1 MNHFSSTTTIYTY
14 ANANA
19 NISEAD
25 NLANLD
31 SYLEN
36 EKIFNSGEPWS
47 KLDKTAKLRK
57 LIAFAE
63 KYKEEHQLSN
73 ESHNSMILFFRE
85 CLDKRKLQRVKDVVY
100 CKETGFIKEIPAL
113 LFNRTNHHFTLK
125 NIDKRTSTIKGL
137 APKKKQQGSAKQG
150 TAKNVK
156 ESDDDEDVNDND
168 NDDEQN

>member
-1 MNHFSSTTTIYTY
+1 MNHFSSTSTIYTY

-36 EKIFNSGEPWS
+36 EKIFNSSEPWS
-47 KLDKTAKLRK
+47 KLDKTAKLKK
-57 LIAFAE
+57 LTIFAD
-63 KYKEEHQLSN
+63 KYKEEHNLSE
-73 ESHNSMILFFRE
+73 ESYNSLLFFFRD

-125 NIDKRTSTIKGL
+125 NIDKRASTIKGL
-137 APKKKQQGSAKQG
+137 APKKKQG

-156 ESDDDEDVNDND
+156 DSDNEDVDGE
-168 NDDEQN
+168 DEL